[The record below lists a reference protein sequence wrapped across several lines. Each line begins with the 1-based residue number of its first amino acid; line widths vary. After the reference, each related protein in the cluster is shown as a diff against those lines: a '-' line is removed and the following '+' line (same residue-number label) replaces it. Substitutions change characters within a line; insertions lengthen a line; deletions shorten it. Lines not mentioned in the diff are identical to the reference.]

1 MEIIEKQQE
10 GKYPLPLIGFMDE
23 TLVFFDMLPE
33 KSLVQKGQKS
43 VTIQISGSE
52 KRHVT
57 VVLTVGLS
65 LQMDLYY
72 HQW

>member
-23 TLVFFDMLPE
+23 TLVFFDMVPE

-43 VTIQISGSE
+43 VAIQTSGSE

-57 VVLTVGLS
+57 VVLTIGLS

-72 HQW
+72 HQ